1 MKLLL
6 VLPKAVMNKIL
17 FFFLFLL
24 VSDSF
29 AQNRGK
35 ANTSMILDT
44 DIGPD
49 YDDVGAMAVMHALAD
64 KGELRPLAVIA
75 SNKNE
80 LVVPVINILNTYF
93 GRPELPTGAPKGPG
107 ADFGTPLKW
116 PEMLVEKYKPETA
129 KTSDAPDAVETY
141 RKILAKES
149 DQSVTIVTIGFLT
162 NLADLLASKP
172 DKVSPLSG
180 SALVKKKVKQL
191 VSMAGKFPEGRE
203 YNVYADSISSAKVFE
218 EWPTEILFSGFE
230 IGEKIKTGL
239 KLVANTRLD
248 SPVKDVYAK
257 AMPLSKEDEAGRMSW
272 DQTAVL
278 VAARGVQPYFG
289 LKRGKIIIED
299 GNNKWRDDPMG
310 PHAYLVQNMPAEQ
323 VVAVIEGLMMWEGKK

>member
-1 MKLLL
+1 
-6 VLPKAVMNKIL
+6 MNK
-17 FFFLFLL
+17 FLL
-24 VSDSF
+24 FCFLLTISNLY
-29 AQNRGK
+29 AQNKGRSD
-35 ANTSMILDT
+35 ASIILDT

-80 LVVPVINILNTYF
+80 LVVPVISILNTYF
-93 GRPELPTGAPKGPG
+93 GRPELPTGAPKGHG
-107 ADFGTPLKW
+107 ADFGASQKW
-116 PEMLVEKYKPETA
+116 PEMLVEKYKPGIA

-141 RKILAKES
+141 RKILAKEP
-149 DQSVTIVTIGFLT
+149 DRSVTIITIGFLT

-172 DKVSPLSG
+172 DAISPLDG
-180 SALVKKKVKQL
+180 PALVKKKVKQL
-191 VSMAGKFPEGRE
+191 VSMAGKFPQGRE
-203 YNVYADSISSAKVFE
+203 YNVYADSVSSAKVFS

-230 IGEKIKTGL
+230 IGEKIKTGV
-239 KLVANTRLD
+239 KVVANERLQ
-248 SPVKDVYAK
+248 SPVREVYAM
-257 AMPLSKEDEAGRMSW
+257 AMPVSKEDAAGRMSW

-289 LKRGKIIIED
+289 LKRGRIIIED
-299 GNNKWRDDPMG
+299 GNNKWQDDPMG
-310 PHAYLVQNMPAEQ
+310 PHAYLTQNMPSEQ

>member
-1 MKLLL
+1 MNKLLL
-6 VLPKAVMNKIL
+6 
-17 FFFLFLL
+17 FCFLL
-24 VSDSF
+24 MIPDLY
-29 AQNRGK
+29 AQNKGRSD
-35 ANTSMILDT
+35 ASVILDT

-49 YDDVGAMAVMHALAD
+49 YDDVGAMAVLHALAD

-80 LVVPVINILNTYF
+80 LVVPVISILNTYF
-93 GRPELPTGAPKGPG
+93 GRPELPTGAPKGRG
-107 ADFGTPLKW
+107 ADFGATQKW
-116 PEMLVEKYKPETA
+116 PEMLVEKYKPGIA

-141 RKILAKES
+141 RKILAKEP
-149 DQSVTIVTIGFLT
+149 DRSVTIITIGFLT

-172 DKVSPLSG
+172 DAISPLDG
-180 SALVKKKVKQL
+180 PALVKKKVKQL

-203 YNVYADSISSAKVFE
+203 YNVYADSVSSAKVFS

-239 KLVANTRLD
+239 KVVANERLQ
-248 SPVKDVYAK
+248 SPVREVYAM
-257 AMPLSKEDEAGRMSW
+257 AMPMSKEDAAGRMSW

-289 LKRGKIIIED
+289 LKRGRIVIED
-299 GNNKWRDDPMG
+299 GNNKWQDDPMG
-310 PHAYLVQNMPAEQ
+310 PHAYLTQNMPAEQ

>member
-1 MKLLL
+1 MIPDLY
-6 VLPKAVMNKIL
+6 
-17 FFFLFLL
+17 
-24 VSDSF
+24 
-29 AQNRGK
+29 AQNKGRSD
-35 ANTSMILDT
+35 ASVILDT

-80 LVVPVINILNTYF
+80 LVVPVISILNTYF
-93 GRPELPTGAPKGPG
+93 GRPELPTGAPKGRG
-107 ADFGTPLKW
+107 ADFGATQKW
-116 PEMLVEKYKPETA
+116 PEMLVEKYKPGIA

-141 RKILAKES
+141 RKILAKEP
-149 DQSVTIVTIGFLT
+149 DRSVTIITIGFLT

-172 DKVSPLSG
+172 DAISPLDG
-180 SALVKKKVKQL
+180 PALVKKKVKQL

-203 YNVYADSISSAKVFE
+203 YNVYADSVSSAKVFS

-239 KLVANTRLD
+239 KVVANERLQ
-248 SPVKDVYAK
+248 SPVREVYAM
-257 AMPLSKEDEAGRMSW
+257 AMPMSKEDAAGRMSW

-289 LKRGKIIIED
+289 LKRGRIVIED
-299 GNNKWRDDPMG
+299 GNNKWQDDPMG
-310 PHAYLVQNMPAEQ
+310 PHAYLTQNMPAEQ